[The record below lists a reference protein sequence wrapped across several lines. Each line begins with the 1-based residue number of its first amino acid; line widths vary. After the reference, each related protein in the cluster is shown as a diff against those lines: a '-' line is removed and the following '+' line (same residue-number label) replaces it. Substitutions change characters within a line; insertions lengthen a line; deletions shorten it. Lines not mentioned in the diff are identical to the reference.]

1 METPVIFVPIGI
13 VLYIIGAA
21 LYQIG
26 RYYFK
31 KLSQYVKNANLK

>member
-21 LYQIG
+21 IYQIG
-26 RYYFK
+26 KHYYK
-31 KLSQYVKNANLK
+31 KLTK

>member
-31 KLSQYVKNANLK
+31 KLSQYLNNANSK